1 MALSKPSPLKPEQK
15 NLDSFEVW
23 MAPKY
28 LLHKKIIQEGVQRSP
43 PAGAQ
48 GKGLQHQQDGKRFKE
63 TGNVHT
69 KILMGQ

>member
-28 LLHKKIIQEGVQRSP
+28 LLSKKISQEGVQHSP
-43 PAGAQ
+43 QAGAQ
-48 GKGLQHQQDGKRFKE
+48 GKVLQHLLDGKKVQGE
-63 TGNVHT
+63 
-69 KILMGQ
+69 L

>member
-28 LLHKKIIQEGVQRSP
+28 LLRKKIIQEGVQRSP

-48 GKGLQHQQDGKRFKE
+48 GKGLKCLQHQQDGKK
-63 TGNVHT
+63 V
-69 KILMGQ
+69 Q

>member
-48 GKGLQHQQDGKRFKE
+48 GKLLQHLQDGKKVQ
-63 TGNVHT
+63 GDW
-69 KILMGQ
+69 